1 MEESYFDPQHTPEN
15 IEEQRRLDEQE
26 AELARKIRREVL
38 RVQSGDADEEIAREK
53 AETEA
58 AEHERKRAE
67 RLERR
72 RRASAFW
79 QLISGNILVNKGV
92 ARYYPYMLAVAMMF
106 FLSIMVM
113 FYSLHMDMRYS
124 RLEREVQLLR
134 ERSLR
139 FQSARFQQSSH
150 SAVKYQLEKRG
161 IKLEEAVEPSTI
173 ID

>member
-1 MEESYFDPQHTPEN
+1 MEESYFDPQHTPEQ
-15 IEEQRRLDEQE
+15 IEEQRRIDERE

-38 RVQSGDADEEIAREK
+38 RVQSGEAAEDIEREK
-53 AETEA
+53 AE
-58 AEHERKRAE
+58 AETAEYERKRAE
-67 RLERR
+67 RMERR
-72 RRASAFW
+72 RKASAFW
-79 QLISGNILVNKGV
+79 QLLSGNILVNKGV
-92 ARYYPYMLAVAMMF
+92 ARYYPHMIGVAVLF

-124 RLEREVQLLR
+124 RLDRDVQLLR

-139 FQSARFQQSSH
+139 FQSERFQQSSN
-150 SAVKYQLEKRG
+150 SAIKLQLEKRG

>member
-1 MEESYFDPQHTPEN
+1 MEESYFDPQHTPES
-15 IEEQRRLDEQE
+15 IEEQKRLQDAE

-38 RVQSGDADEEIAREK
+38 RVQSGEAAEDIEREK
-53 AETEA
+53 AEAEA
-58 AEHERKRAE
+58 LEHERKRAE
-67 RLERR
+67 RMERR
-72 RRASAFW
+72 RKASAFW

-92 ARYYPYMLAVAMMF
+92 ARYYPQMIMVAVMF
-106 FLSIMVM
+106 FLSIVVM

-124 RLEREVQLLR
+124 RLDREVQLLR

-139 FQSARFQQSSH
+139 LQSERFQQSSN
-150 SAVKYQLEKRG
+150 SAIKSKLEKRG

>member
-1 MEESYFDPQHTPEN
+1 MEESYFDPKHTPES
-15 IEEQRRLDEQE
+15 IEEQRRLEEQE

-38 RVQSGDADEEIAREK
+38 RVQSGEANEDIEREK
-53 AETEA
+53 AEA

-67 RLERR
+67 RMERR
-72 RRASAFW
+72 RKASAFW

-92 ARYYPYMLAVAMMF
+92 ARYYPYMLAVALMF
-106 FLSIMVM
+106 FVSIMVM
-113 FYSLHMDMRYS
+113 FFSLHMDMRYS

-139 FQSARFQQSSH
+139 FQSERFQQSSN
-150 SAVKYQLEKRG
+150 SAIKYQLQKRG